1 MQYNIVPESIN
12 VLLNKIGKGE
22 LILPSLQREFV
33 WKQKDIC
40 KLFDSLMQGYPINTM
55 MFWETQDINNKAVS
69 FYRFLNANYTEG
81 NPNPALDKNL
91 YLSSDKF
98 KVVIDGQQRLTS
110 LLIGLK
116 GSYKTPKA
124 KNKSYLYLCLETPEN
139 LNDGE
144 FKYNFSFLT
153 KTKLE
158 LEDKV
163 WFKVADIDNP
173 SIWKDTL
180 KRLKDKEKRQEARNM
195 LLQLKKQISKKG
207 VVNYYNIANDDIDE
221 VLEIFVRTNS
231 GGYTLKKSDLLM
243 SALTVSW
250 ANSKYQLDARNY
262 VKGIIEEVYQNG
274 CGFIVD
280 KDWVFNVFLM
290 LSGSALGLKPSTF
303 MTNQIPKFIYENRD
317 NIKQSIINAF
327 ELVQR
332 FKLLEKGLTTKL
344 AVIPIVYFIYK
355 NNIKSILSTD
365 KKNSIIYFNIR
376 KYLFRSIVKNLY
388 EASTDDT
395 LKKIRS
401 IIDKS
406 STKKAFPYQEIENE
420 YSLLKIS
427 NDDISEFLRTKKQNA
442 FPILNIIYALNN
454 TLLDRTTS
462 FDVDHIHPK
471 LIFTSGQILNVTFR
485 SDEDKNKA
493 QDKETYDTVLNL
505 ELLDYKTN
513 RSKNKESLDE
523 WFKHIDSTE
532 KQQLLDCHFMKDLP
546 QGIQDFGTFV
556 EGRKERLQK
565 VLVDFL

>member
-1 MQYNIVPESIN
+1 M
-12 VLLNKIGKGE
+12 
-22 LILPSLQREFV
+22 
-33 WKQKDIC
+33 
-40 KLFDSLMQGYPINTM
+40 
-55 MFWETQDINNKAVS
+55 
-69 FYRFLNANYTEG
+69 
-81 NPNPALDKNL
+81 
-91 YLSSDKF
+91 
-98 KVVIDGQQRLTS
+98 
-110 LLIGLK
+110 
-116 GSYKTPKA
+116 
-124 KNKSYLYLCLETPEN
+124 
-139 LNDGE
+139 
-144 FKYNFSFLT
+144 
-153 KTKLE
+153 
-158 LEDKV
+158 
-163 WFKVADIDNP
+163 
-173 SIWKDTL
+173 
-180 KRLKDKEKRQEARNM
+180 
-195 LLQLKKQISKKG
+195 QLKKQISKKG

-250 ANSKYQLDARNY
+250 ANNKYQLDARNY
-262 VKGIIEEVYQNG
+262 VKGIIEEVNQNG

-280 KDWVFNVFLM
+280 KDWIFNVFLM

-355 NNIKSILSTD
+355 NKIKSILSTD
-365 KKNSIIYFNIR
+365 KKNNIYFDIR

-406 STKKAFPYQEIENE
+406 STKKAFPFQEIENE

-454 TLLDRTTS
+454 THLDRTTS
-462 FDVDHIHPK
+462 YDVDHIHPK

-523 WFKHIDSTE
+523 WFKHVDSTE
-532 KQQLLDCHFMKDLP
+532 KQQLLDCHFMNNLP

>member
-40 KLFDSLMQGYPINTM
+40 KLFDSLMQGYTINTM

-195 LLQLKKQISKKG
+195 LMQLKKQISKKG

-250 ANSKYQLDARNY
+250 ANNKYQLDARNY
-262 VKGIIEEVYQNG
+262 VKGIIEEVNQNG

-280 KDWVFNVFLM
+280 KDWIFNVFLM

-355 NNIKSILSTD
+355 NKIKSILSTD
-365 KKNSIIYFNIR
+365 KKNNIYFDIR

-406 STKKAFPYQEIENE
+406 STKKAFPFQEIENE

-454 TLLDRTTS
+454 THLDRTTS
-462 FDVDHIHPK
+462 YDVDHIHPK

-523 WFKHIDSTE
+523 WFKHVDSTE
-532 KQQLLDCHFMKDLP
+532 KQQLLDRHFMNNLP

>member
-195 LLQLKKQISKKG
+195 LMQLKKQISKKG

-250 ANSKYQLDARNY
+250 ANSQYQLDARNY

-365 KKNSIIYFNIR
+365 KKNSIYFDIR

-442 FPILNIIYALNN
+442 FPILNIIYALKG

-462 FDVDHIHPK
+462 YDVDHIHPK
-471 LIFTSGQILNVTFR
+471 LIFTSGQILNVTFS

-523 WFKHIDSTE
+523 WFKHVDPTE
-532 KQQLLDCHFMKDLP
+532 KQQLLDRHFMNDLP

-556 EGRKERLQK
+556 KRRKEMLQD
-565 VLVDFL
+565 VLINSL